1 MVKLGIL
8 GAGIITE
15 CHFFALER
23 IPEAKIAAIA
33 SIDQSGKTAAEKYGA
48 HYYKDYKELLEKE
61 KDLDGIVVALPNHM
75 HYQGCVDAPLH
86 SCGRLTKIGRIGAK
100 GKGSVSN
107 SLYEA
112 VQSRF
117 PKD

>member
-48 HYYKDYKELLEKE
+48 HYYKD
-61 KDLDGIVVALPNHM
+61 
-75 HYQGCVDAPLH
+75 
-86 SCGRLTKIGRIGAK
+86 
-100 GKGSVSN
+100 
-107 SLYEA
+107 
-112 VQSRF
+112 
-117 PKD
+117 